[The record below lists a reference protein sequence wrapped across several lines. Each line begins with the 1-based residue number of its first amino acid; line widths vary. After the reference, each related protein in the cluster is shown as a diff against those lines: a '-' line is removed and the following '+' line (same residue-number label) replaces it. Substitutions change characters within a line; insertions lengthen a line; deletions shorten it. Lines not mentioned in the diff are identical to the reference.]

1 MRATKEMNKNQMC
14 VGARLRPCP
23 NNRGITLIA
32 LVITIIVM
40 LILVGVTISMAV
52 NGGLFDYA
60 GKAVGDTNNA
70 IQVEGQL
77 GNGGVT
83 IDGTYY
89 NSIDEYL
96 VASGNKGNAGGSGE
110 PGGNEGEGIEI
121 PEGIKVGDYVNYTP
135 TEGTYKVAD
144 GTNGSGYTTT
154 DGYQT
159 FTTETGESALKWR
172 VLSIDEEKGEVE
184 LVAATAAQTSTKLY
198 LQGADGYNHAV
209 DILND
214 LCKELYSNTSGAEAR
229 SIKVED
235 INAKT
240 TYDYTEYTNTSTG
253 FTYGDTKQLSTY
265 GTSYMNY
272 PNLYSQEKGYGT
284 AGTMNTSGLNG
295 SEGKEDGE
303 TDSTSVVTTYSTVT
317 GSTNG
322 NTAGTDPYITY
333 TYYYYKAEDYLNT
346 NLGVNTAPAGLI
358 NVGTTYWL
366 ASRCVNANSNYAYFF
381 VRYLSSSGDVNRS
394 SLFNSSGNT
403 NGYSYAVRPVVS
415 LGSNVTL
422 TKDTTNSTEDTT
434 YWNIAYK
441 N

>member
-1 MRATKEMNKNQMC
+1 MYKNNK
-14 VGARLRPCP
+14 
-23 NNRGITLIA
+23 GITLIA

-60 GKAVGDTNNA
+60 GKAVGDTKNA
-70 IQVEGQL
+70 MEAEQAL
-77 GNGGVT
+77 ANGGIEV
-83 IDGTYY
+83 GGVWY

-110 PGGNEGEGIEI
+110 TGGNEGEGDGEGIEI

-135 TEGTYKVAD
+135 TAGTYTVSS
-144 GTNGSGYTTT
+144 TVTGYTTT
-154 DGYQT
+154 TEQSYA
-159 FTTETGESALKWR
+159 TETGEAALKWR
-172 VLSIDEEKGEVE
+172 VLSIDEENGEVE
-184 LVAATAAQTSTKLY
+184 LVAATAAQTTAKLY
-198 LQGADGYNHAV
+198 LKGADGYNHAV

-214 LCKELYSNTSGAEAR
+214 MCKELYSNENGAEAR

-240 TYDYTEYTNTSTG
+240 TYDYTTYTN
-253 FTYGDTKQLSTY
+253 Y
-265 GTSYMNY
+265 GTVYTPTNKQY
-272 PNLYSQEKGYGT
+272 PNIYAAEEGST
-284 AGTMNTSGLNG
+284 AAGLNG
-295 SEGKEDGE
+295 TGLKGSEGVRKADG
-303 TDSTSVVTTYSTVT
+303 TANYTTYT
-317 GSTNG
+317 GSS
-322 NTAGTDPYITY
+322 TAETLNATY

-366 ASRCVNANSNYAYFF
+366 ASRCVSADSNYANFR
-381 VRYLSSSGDVNRS
+381 VRYLDSSGYVSGIN
-394 SLFNSSGNT
+394 LFGSIGNT
-403 NGYSYAVRPVVS
+403 YGPSYAVRPVVS

-434 YWNIAYK
+434 YWNIAY
-441 N
+441 